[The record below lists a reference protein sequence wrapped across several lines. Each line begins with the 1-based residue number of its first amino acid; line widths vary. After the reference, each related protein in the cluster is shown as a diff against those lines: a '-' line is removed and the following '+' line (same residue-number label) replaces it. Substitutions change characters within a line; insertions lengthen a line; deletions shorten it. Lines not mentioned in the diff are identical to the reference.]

1 MVYGEY
7 LIWAK
12 KVQDRGEKAY
22 GELGAT
28 PSPTRLSGARGAL
41 AEVKLALEL
50 ADKVEAAVRAL
61 GLEHADSTV
70 DAVVTVSVGVAAV
83 AVARVR
89 ARERKSLSP

>member
-50 ADKVEAAVRAL
+50 ADKVEMTKEARSNL
-61 GLEHADSTV
+61 REFLRELEGLRNRLEEKT
-70 DAVVTVSVGVAAV
+70 
-83 AVARVR
+83 R
-89 ARERKSLSP
+89 